1 MEVWLRRGFTEEQV
15 RKGNYEEHPQLGPTY
30 QLEIHDLGTSHE
42 EGHEAVRQ
50 LDRVDHAT
58 QRIGPKRKAPDAAE
72 PQLAVPA
79 AGPQKKQDTEE
90 PGKGQAQAE
99 REARRAAAQ
108 AERVAAQQQAASR
121 KFLAAATK
129 HLGPAEQTLAR
140 MRRAVGAAGARDPA
154 DSVYLTG
161 AHSAVQSLERFVEH
175 AWRGP
180 PGTSRRI

>member
-79 AGPQKKQDTEE
+79 AAPQKKQGTDGAE
-90 PGKGQAQAE
+90 KGQAQTE

-108 AERVAAQQQAASR
+108 VERW
-121 KFLAAATK
+121 LAALPLLPSHARRVSNCCE
-129 HLGPAEQTLAR
+129 PTLLR
-140 MRRAVGAAGARDPA
+140 VRAGGDF
-154 DSVYLTG
+154 L
-161 AHSAVQSLERFVEH
+161 
-175 AWRGP
+175 
-180 PGTSRRI
+180 